1 MGRHV
6 LVAGC
11 LCATLMAAAVPAG
24 HAGETASTPLH
35 AATDNE
41 RRLPATLPLRSEP
54 PTGAD
59 TWPTALGWLGI
70 AGAAGG
76 LWWWL
81 GVGTRSLRRRNVANG
96 EGVVR
101 LSSQALTPHASVHAV
116 RWNGEEYLLAC
127 TSQEVTLVARRPAT
141 TEHA

>member
-1 MGRHV
+1 M
-6 LVAGC
+6 VAGC
-11 LCATLMAAAVPAG
+11 VCATLMAAAVPAG
-24 HAGETASTPLH
+24 RAGETASLR
-35 AATDNE
+35 AAIDSE
-41 RRLPATLPLRSEP
+41 RRLPAILPLRPEP
-54 PTGAD
+54 SAGAD
-59 TWPTALGWLGI
+59 SWPTALAWLGI

-76 LWWWL
+76 LWWYL
-81 GVGTRSLRRRNVANG
+81 RVGARSPRRRNVANG